1 MTGVD
6 LRSLEGR
13 TTMAL
18 HEALQEVGVNPD
30 WTRETARILLMH
42 VASELIVLEQQAG
55 HPCTLQ
61 DAVAYLCHG
70 AEGRA

>member
-13 TTMAL
+13 SVMAL

-30 WTRETARILLMH
+30 WKRQVARILLMH
-42 VASELIVLEQQAG
+42 TASELIVLEQQAG
-55 HPCTLQ
+55 HACTLQ